1 MTYIREP
8 HMTKNQASDVDLST
22 HTGAVMVD
30 PSDGSTYQQNT
41 YEHVDHEL
49 VDTMTGW
56 NIPDFHRRMRAGEL
70 LPHTPWRKLSLEG
83 HASGTYDITL
93 SRGEETDRYY
103 SETFYNPYDG
113 KWRVTE
119 ADLESYL
126 PSTSNDM
133 LVQEAASRIYS
144 SGHDTL
150 TFLAE
155 LVELRSLFVNTAR
168 KLLTL
173 SFPRNWRE
181 LSNDWLAGRYGW
193 RVLFYDIMSLNEA
206 LRGLNDKRRTRFSE
220 QAGHHYTDSQTSV
233 YQNEF
238 GAYHYERT
246 VHDYVKV
253 SLRGSVTADA
263 EIPAFQ
269 FNLLQ
274 SGWELIPF
282 SFVIDWFYGIGK
294 AIAAASFLSCQT
306 AFSASSGYRVE
317 LTRTFEGRIT
327 EGKSTF
333 ISGTFDTGGVTEA
346 VLEVRTPCRIPT
358 HPHWRARL
366 NPAKIIDMLALVA
379 QRAFRR

>member
-8 HMTKNQASDVDLST
+8 HMTKNQASDVDLGT
-22 HTGAVMVD
+22 YTGAVMVD
-30 PSDGSTYQQNT
+30 PSDGSEYQQST

-49 VDTMTGW
+49 EDTMIGW

-70 LPHTPWRKLSLEG
+70 LPHTPWRKLSIEG
-83 HASGTYDITL
+83 YGSGEYDILL

-103 SETFYNPYDG
+103 ATKSYNPYDN
-113 KWRVTE
+113 KWRITQ
-119 ADLESYL
+119 ADLESYI
-126 PSTSNDM
+126 PSTVNEQ
-133 LVQEAASRIYS
+133 LVQEAAARIYS

-193 RVLFYDIMSLNEA
+193 RVLVYDIMSLNDA
-206 LRGLNDKRRTRFSE
+206 LRGLNEKQRTRFSE
-220 QAGHHYTDSQTSV
+220 QAGHHYTDSQTTV
-233 YQNEF
+233 TQKEF
-238 GAYHYERT
+238 GAYIIERS

-263 EIPAFQ
+263 TIPAFQ

-274 SGWELIPF
+274 SGWELIPL

-294 AIAAASFLSCQT
+294 SIAAASFLSCQT
-306 AFSASSGYRVE
+306 AFAASTGVRVE
-317 LTRTFEGRIT
+317 MTRTFTSSII
-327 EGKSTF
+327 EGKDTF
-333 ISGTFDTGGVTEA
+333 ISGTFDCRGVTDA
-346 VLEVRTPCRIPT
+346 SLEVRTPCRIPT
-358 HPHWRARL
+358 HPHWRVRL
-366 NPAKIIDMLALVA
+366 NPAKIIDLLALIA